1 MKHFFA
7 VVFQLFGSFFL
18 GRYDF
23 ELIKTP
29 VIAPGA
35 KLELGCLYKARSMV
49 ECKALELHQ
58 DCVKET
64 RLDALAIEILEQKK
78 KAAVC

>member
-1 MKHFFA
+1 
-7 VVFQLFGSFFL
+7 
-18 GRYDF
+18 
-23 ELIKTP
+23 
-29 VIAPGA
+29 
-35 KLELGCLYKARSMV
+35 MV

-78 KAAVC
+78 KAAVCQIWSKQNLKKEKKAIETLVIMIRQTQEDNAVVIENKKKLKEDK